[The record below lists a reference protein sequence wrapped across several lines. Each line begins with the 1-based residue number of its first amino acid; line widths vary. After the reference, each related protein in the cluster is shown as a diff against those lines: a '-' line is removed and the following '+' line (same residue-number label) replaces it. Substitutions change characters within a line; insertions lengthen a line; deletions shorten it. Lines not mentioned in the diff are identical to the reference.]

1 MSVRAFDVKSDSGV
15 DVRVS
20 RQFAFTSGTALLM
33 WYKTNEVPALQEKTK
48 LARTKSEMQKAQN
61 GEWS

>member
-1 MSVRAFDVKSDSGV
+1 
-15 DVRVS
+15 
-20 RQFAFTSGTALLM
+20 M

-61 GEWS
+61 GEWSVSAEPCFWGPRGGHRVDTQA

>member
-1 MSVRAFDVKSDSGV
+1 M
-15 DVRVS
+15 RVS